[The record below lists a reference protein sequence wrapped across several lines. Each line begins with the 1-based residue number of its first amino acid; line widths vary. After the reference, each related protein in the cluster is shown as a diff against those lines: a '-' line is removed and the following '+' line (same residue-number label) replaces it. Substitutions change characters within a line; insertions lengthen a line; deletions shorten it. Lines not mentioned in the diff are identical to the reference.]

1 LHQNTLGP
9 LGVKL
14 PRKSCKL
21 RRMSTI
27 LPFEAKTCGIERL
40 FDLSKIPSWGRFALE
55 AVSLLLPIT
64 NVVKRI

>member
-1 LHQNTLGP
+1 
-9 LGVKL
+9 
-14 PRKSCKL
+14 
-21 RRMSTI
+21 MSTI